1 MPRRRTELGCLAV
14 GGKKTSEKYPHYER
28 KLETLLDASVI
39 GDPKKMLR
47 HVSKSVRNLSQ
58 ALGVQGIKASP
69 ETVRRTL
76 KRLGYKMQGNRKVK
90 SSGADHPDRDAQ
102 FQHIKRLTKR
112 ALKSKNP
119 VLSIDTKKKEVLGA
133 YKNGGK
139 EWYRK
144 GESPAV
150 ADHDFIP
157 PDAPRAYPYGI
168 YDLKAN
174 SGFVNVG
181 TDHDTSGFAV
191 ASLRAWW
198 KAEGS
203 AAYPQA
209 EYMLLLADGGGS
221 NGSLRRHWKY
231 ELYMLSNE
239 IGIPIRVCHYPPGT
253 SKWNKI
259 EHSLFSFISMN
270 WRGVPLTDYQTMIDL
285 IRNTRTRAGLSVR
298 CQLDTNK
305 YDLGV
310 RITDEQMSE
319 IKLRGDKFH
328 KDWNYT
334 LQPSVRNM

>member
-1 MPRRRTELGCLAV
+1 MPCRLTGHECLVAV
-14 GGKKTSEKYPHYER
+14 GKKISEKYPCYER
-28 KLETLLDASVI
+28 ELESLLDSSVI
-39 GDPKKMLR
+39 GDPEKTLC
-47 HVSKSVRNLSQ
+47 HVSKSTENLSD
-58 ALGVQGIKASP
+58 ALKTEGIEASP

-112 ALKSKNP
+112 ALKSENP

-139 EWYRK
+139 EWHRK

-181 TDHDTSGFAV
+181 TDHDTGGFAV

-209 EYMLLLADGGGS
+209 EYILLLADGGGS
-221 NGSLRRHWKY
+221 NY
-231 ELYMLSNE
+231 N
-239 IGIPIRVCHYPPGT
+239 
-253 SKWNKI
+253 
-259 EHSLFSFISMN
+259 
-270 WRGVPLTDYQTMIDL
+270 
-285 IRNTRTRAGLSVR
+285 
-298 CQLDTNK
+298 
-305 YDLGV
+305 
-310 RITDEQMSE
+310 
-319 IKLRGDKFH
+319 
-328 KDWNYT
+328 
-334 LQPSVRNM
+334 

>member
-1 MPRRRTELGCLAV
+1 VVVEKKISETYPYYEWELE
-14 GGKKTSEKYPHYER
+14 S
-28 KLETLLDASVI
+28 LLDSSVI
-39 GDPKKMLR
+39 GDPEKTLR
-47 HVSKSVRNLSQ
+47 HVSKSADNLSA
-58 ALGVQGIKASP
+58 ALKARGIEASP

-76 KRLGYKMQGNRKVK
+76 KRLGYRMQGNRKVN
-90 SSGADHPDRDAQ
+90 SNPDRDAQ
-102 FQHIKRLTKR
+102 FQHIKRVTKKAIKR
-112 ALKSKNP
+112 KNP
-119 VLSIDTKKKEVLGA
+119 VISVDAKKKEVLGA

-139 EWYRK
+139 EWHKK
-144 GESPAV
+144 GASPAV

-168 YDLKAN
+168 YDLNAN
-174 SGFVNVG
+174 TAFVNVG
-181 TDHDTSGFAV
+181 TDHDTSRFAV
-191 ASLRAWW
+191 ASIRAWW

-209 EYMLLLADGGGS
+209 EYLLILADGGGS
-221 NGSLRRHWKY
+221 NGSRRRQWKY
-231 ELYMLSNE
+231 ELHGLSNE

-259 EHSLFSFISMN
+259 EHCLFPFISMN
-270 WRGVPLTDYQTMIDL
+270 WRGVPLIDYQTVVDL
-285 IRNTRTRAGLSVR
+285 IRNTRTRTGLSVQ
-298 CQLDTNK
+298 CQLDINK

-319 IKLRGDKFH
+319 IKLREDKFH

>member
-1 MPRRRTELGCLAV
+1 MPRRRTGHEWQAAV
-14 GGKKTSEKYPHYER
+14 GKKISENYPHYER
-28 KLETLLDASVI
+28 ELENLLDSSVI
-39 GDPKKMLR
+39 GDPEKTLC
-47 HVSKSVRNLSQ
+47 HVSKSTRNLSD
-58 ALGVQGIKASP
+58 ALKAKGIEVSP

-76 KRLGYKMQGNRKVK
+76 KGLGYRMQGNRKVN

-102 FQHIKRLTKR
+102 FQHITRLTNK

-119 VLSIDTKKKEVLGA
+119 VISVDTKKKEVLGA

-139 EWYRK
+139 EWHRK

-168 YDLKAN
+168 YDLKSNTA
-174 SGFVNVG
+174 FVNVG
-181 TDHDTSGFAV
+181 TGHDTSRFAV
-191 ASLRAWW
+191 ASIRAWW
-198 KAEGS
+198 KAEGG

-209 EYMLLLADGGGS
+209 EYLLILADGGGS
-221 NGSLRRHWKY
+221 NGSRRKQWKY
-231 ELYMLSNE
+231 ELHRLSNE

-259 EHSLFSFISMN
+259 EHRLFSFISMN
-270 WRGVPLTDYQTMIDL
+270 WRGVPLTDYQTMVDL
-285 IRNTRTRAGLSVR
+285 IRNTRTRTGLSVQ
-298 CQLDTNK
+298 CQLDTDK

-310 RITDEQMSE
+310 QITDEQMLQ

-334 LQPSVRNM
+334 LQPSVLNM